1 MTFSRHPA
9 RSAKQM
15 DYTPK
20 PRTFVLRR
28 DAPPTLVVPIPKSA
42 PWRCEAY
49 LRIVAHYP
57 CIHCGRSGPSQAA
70 HADQGK
76 GLGIKSDDR
85 TAFPLCAD
93 GPSRRGCH
101 SLIGTDAMFTR
112 NQRRIL
118 ERNYGGATRER
129 IKADGLWKPEW
140 PEFNEQ
146 EQA

>member
-1 MTFSRHPA
+1 MSFTRPA
-9 RSAKQM
+9 PRVKQM
-15 DYTPK
+15 DYTPRA
-20 PRTFVLRR
+20 RTPASPVEQT
-28 DAPPTLVVPIPKSA
+28 ALVVPLPKEQ
-42 PWRCEAY
+42 PWRSEEY
-49 LRIVAHYP
+49 RRLVASYP

-101 SLIGTDAMFTR
+101 SLIGIDAMFTR

-129 IKADGLWKPEW
+129 IKAEGKWKPEW
-140 PEFNEQ
+140 PELVEPC
-146 EQA
+146 ES